1 MKDIIRFLDCAI
13 SPDTSV
19 TPDEQTVW
27 LSADQMASLS
37 ERDRSVVQRHI
48 SSIYGSKELDK
59 NGTCAKNAQVAPNVE
74 TYSVPF
80 YNLDIVLSARERI
93 GNNLRTSLKKII

>member
-1 MKDIIRFLDCAI
+1 MKDIIKFLDCAI

-37 ERDRSVVQRHI
+37 ERDRSVIQRHI
-48 SSIYGSKELDK
+48 RSIYGSEELDEK
-59 NGTCAKNAQVAPNVE
+59 RTCAKNAQAAP
-74 TYSVPF
+74 TGKHTRSPSAASTPF
-80 YNLDIVLSARERI
+80 CRLESESAI
-93 GNNLRTSLKKII
+93 A